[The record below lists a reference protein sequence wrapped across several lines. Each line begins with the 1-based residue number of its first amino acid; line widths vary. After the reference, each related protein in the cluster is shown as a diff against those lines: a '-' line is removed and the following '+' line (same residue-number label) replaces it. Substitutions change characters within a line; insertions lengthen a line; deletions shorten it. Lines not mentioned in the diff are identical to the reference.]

1 MVKKRTLLLIAAL
14 VWMIAGLNIVRIGFI
29 EYIGYLKIMNFI
41 FSAGVFIVFWVF
53 VFKKLVNK
61 HTKRIKNFDSEKQYF
76 WRFFDLKSFLIMAF
90 MITFGLSIRAFNLMP
105 QVFIAV
111 FYTGL
116 GLALTLAGFKFSVSY
131 IPFDI

>member
-53 VFKKLVNK
+53 VFKKLVK
-61 HTKRIKNFDSEKQYF
+61 SIQKELKILTVKNSISGD
-76 WRFFDLKSFLIMAF
+76 FLI
-90 MITFGLSIRAFNLMP
+90 
-105 QVFIAV
+105 
-111 FYTGL
+111 
-116 GLALTLAGFKFSVSY
+116 
-131 IPFDI
+131 

>member
-53 VFKKLVNK
+53 VFKKLVK
-61 HTKRIKNFDSEKQYF
+61 SIQKELKTLTVKNSISGD
-76 WRFFDLKSFLIMAF
+76 FLI
-90 MITFGLSIRAFNLMP
+90 
-105 QVFIAV
+105 
-111 FYTGL
+111 
-116 GLALTLAGFKFSVSY
+116 
-131 IPFDI
+131 

>member
-53 VFKKLVNK
+53 VFKKLANRS
-61 HTKRIKNFDSEKQYF
+61 TKRIKHFHCAKQYL
-76 WRFFDLKSFLIMAF
+76 WRFF
-90 MITFGLSIRAFNLMP
+90 GL
-105 QVFIAV
+105 Q
-111 FYTGL
+111 
-116 GLALTLAGFKFSVSY
+116 
-131 IPFDI
+131 

>member
-1 MVKKRTLLLIAAL
+1 M
-14 VWMIAGLNIVRIGFI
+14 
-29 EYIGYLKIMNFI
+29 
-41 FSAGVFIVFWVF
+41 
-53 VFKKLVNK
+53 
-61 HTKRIKNFDSEKQYF
+61 
-76 WRFFDLKSFLIMAF
+76 KSFLIMAF

-131 IPFDI
+131 IQFDI

>member
-53 VFKKLVNK
+53 VFKKTCK
-61 HTKRIKNFDSEKQYF
+61 
-76 WRFFDLKSFLIMAF
+76 
-90 MITFGLSIRAFNLMP
+90 
-105 QVFIAV
+105 
-111 FYTGL
+111 
-116 GLALTLAGFKFSVSY
+116 
-131 IPFDI
+131 

>member
-61 HTKRIKNFDSEKQYF
+61 HTKELKTLTVKNSISGD
-76 WRFFDLKSFLIMAF
+76 FLI
-90 MITFGLSIRAFNLMP
+90 
-105 QVFIAV
+105 
-111 FYTGL
+111 
-116 GLALTLAGFKFSVSY
+116 
-131 IPFDI
+131 

>member
-76 WRFFDLKSFLIMAF
+76 GDFLI
-90 MITFGLSIRAFNLMP
+90 
-105 QVFIAV
+105 
-111 FYTGL
+111 
-116 GLALTLAGFKFSVSY
+116 
-131 IPFDI
+131 

>member
-1 MVKKRTLLLIAAL
+1 MPFKEEKLLVKKRTLLLIAAL

-41 FSAGVFIVFWVF
+41 FSAGIFIVFWVF

-61 HTKRIKNFDSEKQYF
+61 HF

-131 IPFDI
+131 IQFDI

>member
-41 FSAGVFIVFWVF
+41 FSAGIFIVFWVF

-61 HTKRIKNFDSEKQYF
+61 HTKRIKNFDSENSISG
-76 WRFFDLKSFLIMAF
+76 DFLI
-90 MITFGLSIRAFNLMP
+90 
-105 QVFIAV
+105 
-111 FYTGL
+111 
-116 GLALTLAGFKFSVSY
+116 
-131 IPFDI
+131 

>member
-1 MVKKRTLLLIAAL
+1 MCFGCL
-14 VWMIAGLNIVRIGFI
+14 
-29 EYIGYLKIMNFI
+29 Y
-41 FSAGVFIVFWVF
+41 S
-53 VFKKLVNK
+53 KKLVNK

-90 MITFGLSIRAFNLMP
+90 MIAFGLSIRAFNLMP

-131 IPFDI
+131 IQFDI

>member
-41 FSAGVFIVFWVF
+41 FSAGIFIVFWVF

-76 WRFFDLKSFLIMAF
+76 WRFF
-90 MITFGLSIRAFNLMP
+90 
-105 QVFIAV
+105 
-111 FYTGL
+111 
-116 GLALTLAGFKFSVSY
+116 
-131 IPFDI
+131 

>member
-76 WRFFDLKSFLIMAF
+76 
-90 MITFGLSIRAFNLMP
+90 
-105 QVFIAV
+105 
-111 FYTGL
+111 
-116 GLALTLAGFKFSVSY
+116 
-131 IPFDI
+131 